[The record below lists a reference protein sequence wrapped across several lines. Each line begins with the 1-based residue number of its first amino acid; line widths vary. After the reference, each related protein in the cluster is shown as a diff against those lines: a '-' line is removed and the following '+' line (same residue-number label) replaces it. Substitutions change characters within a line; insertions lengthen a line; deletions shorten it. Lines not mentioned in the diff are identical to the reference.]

1 MSFSIQDLAAC
12 VDGTVQ
18 GAGEAIL
25 QDVAPLPSAQP
36 QHVTYAES
44 RKQIP
49 QIQKSSAGA
58 IFVTADVAESLPDSP
73 VPLIVVK
80 DPQWA
85 FIAAMLMF
93 RPQRPRAEIGIS
105 PLALVDPS
113 AQFGADCSISPR
125 AVIGADVVMGDRCQ
139 IGVGVVIGA
148 GCRIGNDCRI
158 DAHTVLYPDVI
169 LKNRVIVQANSVIG
183 ADGFGYRF
191 MKGAFDKIPHTGT
204 VILEDDV
211 EVGACATID
220 RGMIEATIV
229 GQGTKVDNQ
238 VMIAHNCRVGK
249 HNVFAS
255 QVGLAGSVVTGDYV
269 QMGGQVGIA
278 DHCFIAGGVKLG
290 GKAGVMGDLPEAGT
304 YHDIPAIPEKDAL
317 KNHLNIRKVPELR
330 LQVQQLT
337 RQLAELQSQITL
349 LTDTGRGRAAA

>member
-1 MSFSIQDLAAC
+1 MSFTIQDLSTC
-12 VDGTVQ
+12 VDGTTQ
-18 GAGEAIL
+18 GSGKAL
-25 QDVAPLPSAQP
+25 LTDVAPLPSAQP
-36 QHVTYAES
+36 HHVTYAES
-44 RKQIP
+44 RKQLP
-49 QIQKSSAGA
+49 LIQKSQAGA
-58 IFVTADVAESLPDSP
+58 ILVTAELATMLTECSI
-73 VPLIVVK
+73 PLIIVK

-85 FIAAMLMF
+85 FISAMLLF

-105 PLALVDPS
+105 PRALVDPS
-113 AQFGADCSISPR
+113 ARFGADCQIFPG
-125 AVIGADVVMGDRCQ
+125 AIIGADVTMGDRCL
-139 IGVGVVIGA
+139 IGPGAVIGD
-148 GCRIGNDCRI
+148 GCRLGNDCRI
-158 DAHTVLYPDVI
+158 DAHTVLYPDLI

-191 MKGAFDKIPHTGT
+191 VNGAFDKIPHTGT

-220 RGMIEATIV
+220 RGMIEATIIE
-229 GQGTKVDNQ
+229 QGTKVDNL
-238 VMIAHNCRVGK
+238 VMIAHNCHVGK

-290 GKAGVMGDLPEAGT
+290 GKAGVMGDLPDAGT

-330 LQVQQLT
+330 QQVQQLT
-337 RQLAELQSQITL
+337 RQLAELQSQLTL
-349 LTDTGRGRAAA
+349 LTESPRMRAAA